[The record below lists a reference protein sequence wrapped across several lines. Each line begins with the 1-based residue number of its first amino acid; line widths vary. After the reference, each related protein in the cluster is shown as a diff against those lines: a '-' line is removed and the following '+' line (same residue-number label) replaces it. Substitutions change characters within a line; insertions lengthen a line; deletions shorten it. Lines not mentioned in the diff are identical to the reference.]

1 MGDPARKVP
10 TFEEL
15 LAEIDRL
22 PEYLSGEILVPGE
35 IRTMSRPNA
44 RHRRAARECQWALR
58 GESADV
64 TGSGC
69 WIEQEPAVRFGDRL
83 FNPDLA
89 GWRVERCPEPPDEYP
104 ITLLPD
110 WCCEVLSPSTA
121 RDDRHI
127 KLPHYARIGVGW
139 VWIIDPAL
147 RLVEVFE
154 TDRGRPTLVATA
166 KENEARQLPPFDLEI
181 NLAPLW
187 IPPKPAESPSP

>member
-22 PEYLSGEILVPGE
+22 PEYLSGEILEPGE
-35 IRTMSRPNA
+35 IRTMSRPKA
-44 RHRRAARECQWALR
+44 PHRRAVGLCYRAL
-58 GESADV
+58 GDADKASGG
-64 TGSGC
+64 TGW
-69 WIEQEPAVRFGDRL
+69 WIELEPAVRFGDRL

-127 KLPHYARIGVGW
+127 KLPHDARSGVGW
-139 VWIIDPAL
+139 VWMIDPAL

-154 TDRGRPTLVATA
+154 TDRGRPVLVATA
-166 KENEARQLPPFDLEI
+166 KEDGAQRLPPFDLEI
-181 NLAPLW
+181 HLAPFW
-187 IPPKPAESPSP
+187 ILPKPAEPSSP